1 MTTNLDQISE
11 NTTVSQCNL
20 KLNVD
25 IKSLSNYQ
33 AFHSIKLKKK
43 KRQIHSNYITTVQIL
58 SVQ

>member
-20 KLNVD
+20 KLNVA

-43 KRQIHSNYITTVQIL
+43 KQIHSNYITTVQIL